1 VIEGRVFADSDRT
14 GAPLVA
20 VVSQSMATKY
30 WPGQHPLGSRVR
42 FARDDPSGWMT
53 VVGVVGD
60 VKADGPDQESSPAI
74 YVPIFQ
80 KRENWRRWATVVVR
94 SAGPAPM
101 QLAAELKRQVWSR
114 DSQLPI
120 VQMQPM
126 AWLLEDSLAERRF
139 NTLLLGTFAAISLLL
154 STIGVYGV
162 ISYTVSQRTREF
174 GIRMALGA
182 LRSDLLRGVLA
193 EGMLMV
199 GAGLAVGLLA
209 AFALTRVLAGLLFGV
224 GSKDPITFL
233 VTAVCLSVVAI
244 AASYVPARRAG
255 SVDPIVALRHE

>member
-1 VIEGRVFADSDRT
+1 
-14 GAPLVA
+14 
-20 VVSQSMATKY
+20 
-30 WPGQHPLGSRVR
+30 
-42 FARDDPSGWMT
+42 
-53 VVGVVGD
+53 
-60 VKADGPDQESSPAI
+60 
-74 YVPIFQ
+74 
-80 KRENWRRWATVVVR
+80 
-94 SAGPAPM
+94 M
-101 QLAAELKRQVWSR
+101 QLAPELKRQVWSR